1 MRLGLQKN
9 RTTTIRS
16 WATALVF
23 LTILLLATA
32 AAAIT
37 IDKVETGED
46 IFSYVQRIKGKFD
59 QTLYCQVMGAA
70 NAYKEGDETLG
81 VAADNE
87 TTRVYA
93 RMLLANTKVK
103 DVHEHPLFVD
113 GLQKLVWA
121 DVNQDQY
128 NKVKDMTLGQLKDF
142 LLTHS
147 EADIKGI
154 MEGLDSYVIACMPK
168 LMSNAELIAIGQKVF
183 NPLPGSKLGAKGYLA
198 ARVQPNSPTDNVD
211 DIQWQVFDAFSF
223 AVGDLILGTNPVDSS
238 VDSVAAVENALA
250 DILKTFK
257 IENNM
262 PWCVLAH
269 IDVQAEC
276 EKKYPGSTAIY
287 FQSLAGCDQA
297 NQTFGLTNKKLIDYA
312 KSRKGQHYGLYF
324 ETGQGADFTNGAG
337 NGFDMV
343 VHESRK
349 YGLARVL
356 KHELAKVQPNGAW
369 LHLNDVA
376 GFIGPEVFTSREQLV
391 RCCLEDIVMGK
402 LHGLCHGLDIC
413 STLHMTVSLDDLEW
427 CQDQIAPAN
436 PGYLMALPTRNDPML
451 SYLTTSFQDHVR
463 LREKFGF
470 KVNDAMWEF
479 YKKIKVIDQ
488 NGKFTEHAGDPIWVY
503 YQYCMAK
510 GDKRSKEQIYAE
522 GQKKIKEVVARG
534 VDLAIGHGK
543 KVSDIEPEL
552 DKTIHALYDDAK
564 VSLWSEFTPEFIKT
578 IPDAV
583 VVKTQAKDRED
594 YIAHPASGEKL
605 SKTAVATLDKLRD
618 SWGGKTP
625 DVQIVISD
633 GLNAKAIMDKGHL
646 MPYLTALKKD
656 LKAAGMSLSPKNIVM
671 INGRVRAGYEVGN
684 VLFSKA
690 KADRPE
696 TIVHIIG
703 ERPGSGHHNFS
714 VYIASP
720 KAKVWQAK
728 KVDHDIVR
736 VISGISNTS
745 LDPAKAA
752 AETVRLIKKINAR

>member
-1 MRLGLQKN
+1 MKR
-9 RTTTIRS
+9 I
-16 WATALVF
+16 
-23 LTILLLATA
+23 TILGSLLFLLLFSLAVPGRA
-32 AAAIT
+32 VT
-37 IDKVETGED
+37 IDGVKPGED
-46 IFSYVQRIKGKFD
+46 VFSYIERIKGKFD

-70 NAYKEGDETLG
+70 NAFKEGDATLG
-81 VAADNE
+81 VAADND

-93 RMLLANTKVK
+93 RMLLANTKIK
-103 DVHEHPLFVD
+103 DVHEHPLYVD
-113 GLQKLVWA
+113 GLQKLVW
-121 DVNQDQY
+121 DNIDQAQY
-128 NKVKDMTLGQLKDF
+128 AKVKEMTLGELKEF
-142 LLTHS
+142 LLTRS
-147 EADIKGI
+147 EAEIKGI
-154 MEGLDSYVIACMPK
+154 MEGLDSDVIACMPK
-168 LMSNAELIAIGQKVF
+168 LMSNAELITVGQKVF

-211 DIQWQVFDAFSF
+211 DIQWQVFNAFSF

-269 IDVQAEC
+269 IDVQAKV
-276 EKKYPGSTAIY
+276 EKKYPGSTAIF

-297 NQTFGLTNKKLIDYA
+297 NATFGLTNQKLLDYA
-312 KSRKGQHYGLYF
+312 RSRKGQRYGLYF

-356 KHELAKVQPNGAW
+356 KHELAKVQPHGAW
-369 LHLNDVA
+369 IHLNDVA

-479 YKKIKVIDQ
+479 FKKIKIIDQ

-503 YQYCMAK
+503 YQYCLAK
-510 GDKRSKEQIYAE
+510 GDRRSKDEIYAE
-522 GQKKIKEVVARG
+522 GKKKVKEVVARG

-578 IPDAV
+578 IPHAV
-583 VVKTQAKDRED
+583 VIKTKAKDRED
-594 YIAHPASGEKL
+594 YIAHPASGEQL
-605 SKTAVATLDKLRD
+605 SETAVATLEKLRQA
-618 SWGGKTP
+618 WGSKIP

-633 GLNAKAIMDKGHL
+633 GLNAKAIMDEGHL
-646 MPYLTALKKD
+646 LPYLQALEKE
-656 LKAAGMSLSPKNIVM
+656 LRAAGMTVSTKNLVV
-671 INGRVRAGYEVGN
+671 INGRVRAGYQIGE
-684 VLFSKA
+684 VLFAQADAA
-690 KADRPE
+690 KPK
-696 TIVHIIG
+696 TILHIIG

-720 KAKVWQAK
+720 KGKTWQEK

-736 VISGISNTS
+736 VISGISNTA
-745 LDPAKAA
+745 LKPEKAA